1 MITASSI
8 TNIHKFDVQMYAN
21 NIRMMDCVNLLESH
35 GKNAD
40 AFQITLRDGE
50 NIVDLITSGITGDA
64 YFTDANGTTTTID
77 GTPYN
82 TIETP
87 YNTVNG
93 SYMEFKLTQACY
105 SVKGPCRI
113 VFVLK
118 NETGFITTE
127 NYENRAVMIITGNVV

>member
-8 TNIHKFDVQMYAN
+8 TNIHKFDVPMYAN

-40 AFQITLRDGE
+40 AFQITLKDGE
-50 NIVDLITSGITGDA
+50 NIVDLVTSNITGAA
-64 YFTDANGTTTTID
+64 YFTDANGTTTTII
-77 GTPYN
+77 GTHYY
-82 TIETP
+82 TA
-87 YNTVNG
+87 NG
-93 SYMEFKLTQACY
+93 NGTFMEFKLTQACY

-118 NETGFITTE
+118 NETGIITTE
-127 NYENRAVMIITGNVV
+127 NQENRAVMIITGNVV